1 MARWLIVIAIL
12 CWTGTAGAQDEPAA
26 APQAGARK
34 EPPRSYQSPRRAECE
49 AELAKDK
56 GWSAELKA
64 SLRPAVH
71 ADEAVLIQKNKK
83 HVVMAY
89 AALWV
94 LTVVFLVLLWLR
106 QKRLVAELDALEKK
120 VAKAA
125 AE

>member
-1 MARWLIVIAIL
+1 MARWTIVIAIL
-12 CWTGTAGAQDEPAA
+12 CWAGTAAAQEQT

-34 EPPRSYQSPRRAECE
+34 EPPRSYQSPMRAECE

-56 GWSAELKA
+56 GWNAELRA
-64 SLRPAVH
+64 SLRPEVH
-71 ADEAVLIQKNKK
+71 QEEAALIQKNKK

-94 LTVVFLVLLWLR
+94 LTVLFLVLLWLR

>member
-1 MARWLIVIAIL
+1 MA
-12 CWTGTAGAQDEPAA
+12 TAMATALAA
-26 APQAGARK
+26 MATALAPYASHPELTQFHDQVR
-34 EPPRSYQSPRRAECE
+34 ECE

-56 GWSAELKA
+56 GWSAERKA